1 MSKSKKILVTGGSG
15 FIGAYFCQLLTD
27 QGIEV
32 VILDLVDPGPE
43 APHAHLIKGDIRD
56 DKAVR
61 MAMEGCEEIIHM
73 AAAHHDFGIDESTF
87 YDVNETG
94 LRVITNAMDNLG
106 INKITFYSTVA
117 VYGSA
122 TPPLTEETMPPP
134 ESFYGKSK
142 LEGETAG
149 VKQGRN

>member
-27 QGIEV
+27 QGMEV

-43 APHAHLIKGDIRD
+43 APHAHFIKGDIRD

-87 YDVNETG
+87 YDVNDLT
-94 LRVITNAMDNLG
+94 IT
-106 INKITFYSTVA
+106 I
-117 VYGSA
+117 
-122 TPPLTEETMPPP
+122 
-134 ESFYGKSK
+134 
-142 LEGETAG
+142 
-149 VKQGRN
+149 